1 MSKRRLLNPVTTY
14 LHLSALLPSITIRMA
29 ALSALFHLCGYYLSL
44 LLRRAC
50 LLVSSMIT
58 FIAPSAML
66 PQPDLLLSSRLLLRP
81 PRLGG
86 GWSLVRSRLSYLP
99 LIPTYSMLVVERARL
114 YPGVM
119 IPFPRPIRKR
129 AAQSQRTSQQ
139 PELIR
144 STSKTLK
151 QLHSSSPTR
160 NYMMHSSKGYRKLE

>member
-129 AAQSQRTSQQ
+129 AGPIPANVSAARTHQANKQDSEATAFLVAYAQLYDAFKQRIS
-139 PELIR
+139 
-144 STSKTLK
+144 
-151 QLHSSSPTR
+151 
-160 NYMMHSSKGYRKLE
+160 